1 MIQNFEINS
10 KQIDKIKNIS
20 TEEKDFRNK
29 NLEIF
34 KNSGFP
40 SNRLEDWKFTD
51 FRNII
56 NNNFKELDLLNI
68 PETYNQI
75 NLIKDF
81 EHNYILLV
89 NGSLHSSSFDF
100 EEKSKIKIGSYDK
113 DTNYQLSN
121 NPLIC
126 LNHALAD
133 GGFSLDI
140 EDEYKFKKVL
150 VIYNIFTKNIKNK
163 ILNNKNKIVL
173 GNNSELHLIEYTVN
187 ENIIL
192 PQLILGKTILEAKRY
207 ALTLLESIELK
218 RLINRYPS
226 ELSRGER
233 QRVSLLRALANN
245 PKILLCDEPTASL
258 DKKNSE
264 LLLDLI
270 VKINKNSNRTFVITT
285 HDESFKNVSTLNYN
299 LEFGKLNLIKYK

>member
-1 MIQNFEINS
+1 MIKIN
-10 KQIDKIKNIS
+10 NIS
-20 TEEKDFRNK
+20 KSYINGDEKSLVIN
-29 NLEIF
+29 NVSLSIPSSSIISIF
-34 KNSGFP
+34 GNSG
-40 SNRLEDWKFTD
+40 SGKTTLLSILGTLLEPDDGKLFVD
-51 FRNII
+51 G
-56 NNNFKELDLLNI
+56 
-68 PETYNQI
+68 
-75 NLIKDF
+75 NLIDF
-81 EHNYILLV
+81 NDVSEVRKKIIGFLFQEHLL
-89 NGSLHSSSFDF
+89 L
-100 EEKSKIKIGSYDK
+100 
-113 DTNYQLSN
+113 
-121 NPLIC
+121 P
-126 LNHALAD
+126 
-133 GGFSLDI
+133 
-140 EDEYKFKKVL
+140 
-150 VIYNIFTKNIKNK
+150 
-163 ILNNKNKIVL
+163 
-173 GNNSELHLIEYTVN
+173 EYTVN

-270 VKINKNSNRTFVITT
+270 VKINKNSNTTFVITT

-299 LEFGKLNLIKYK
+299 LEFGKLNLIK